1 MLLARENLLYTYIEN
16 KIFKFGREPSIKELK
31 RIATI
36 ISWNLWQMDGIT
48 FTVPL
53 CDLRGW
59 YRQLSLFDSFEN
71 LHSDKEPKY
80 CRIKDWRSKVIVE
93 YKSLVKELMDSLFT
107 PSFEYKL
114 IYIFEIWMKPI
125 RDY

>member
-1 MLLARENLLYTYIEN
+1 
-16 KIFKFGREPSIKELK
+16 
-31 RIATI
+31 
-36 ISWNLWQMDGIT
+36 MDGIT

-93 YKSLVKELMDSLFT
+93 YKSL
-107 PSFEYKL
+107 
-114 IYIFEIWMKPI
+114 IGGAN
-125 RDY
+125 